1 MYGHKK
7 IYNAILGYINRKA
20 VSREELIDRVAS
32 ELSSLP
38 LSRLGEVGKGTEAC
52 AAVGAVV
59 DEMLEGGVL
68 ALRNNKVVCSSSR
81 YVALRAERLE
91 KEILSFISTE
101 PKTKSEIRAHLEKT
115 LGTSKTATLKDD
127 EALFTMNGHALSRL
141 VRFGLVRLNK
151 GSYSIAP
158 EKRAKL
164 DDIEEMLSLKSDFL
178 TRIHSKGGEFFEH
191 YIMTLLGKY
200 VESFGITVTENRVN
214 GGSSDGGIDGVMKT
228 VNPLGFRENIM
239 VQAKNRL
246 ELSTETMVRGFY
258 GAVCASG
265 GSRGIFATTSDFH
278 PSASAFLDGLDN
290 CVGVNGD
297 MIFNMAVRCKYGLR
311 KKNGKYTIDTKI
323 L

>member
-7 IYNAILGYINRKA
+7 IYNAILSCVNKKRL
-20 VSREELIDRVAS
+20 SRDSLVDSVAS
-32 ELSSLP
+32 ELSGIPISA
-38 LSRLGEVGKGTEAC
+38 LGEVGRGTEISAE
-52 AAVGAVV
+52 VGSVV
-59 DEMLEGGVL
+59 DEMLDGGVL
-68 ALRNNKVVCSSSR
+68 SVEGDVVVCCSSR

-91 KEILSFISTE
+91 KEILSLLDKR
-101 PKTKSEIRAHLEKT
+101 PRTKSEIRQHLEAT

-127 EALFTMNGHALSRL
+127 ETLFSMNGNALTRL
-141 VRFGLVRLNK
+141 IRAGLIVLNK
-151 GSYSIAP
+151 GKYSIAP

-164 DDIEEMLSLKSDFL
+164 DDIGDMLSLKSDFL

-200 VESFGITVTENRVN
+200 LDSFGITVSENRVN
-214 GGSSDGGIDGVMKT
+214 GGSADGGIDGIMKT

-246 ELSTETMVRGFY
+246 ELSTETVVRGFF

-278 PSASAFLDGLDN
+278 PSAKAFLDGLDN

-297 MIFNMAVRCKYGLR
+297 KIFEMAIRCKYGL
-311 KKNGKYTIDTKI
+311 KKINGKYTIDTRI
-323 L
+323 I